1 MEFIVEG
8 EPQGKARPRGSAD
21 GAAQFIHQQKQQSMK
36 NRSKLL
42 LAAGGEMFPIDS
54 YVSVTVNAYFSI
66 PKSYMKGK
74 RLACKHNISRP
85 AKKPDI
91 DNILKAVLDA
101 LNGVAYEDDKQ
112 VIEVTCRKWYS
123 AECRLFK
130 DMCNRNKNLIFTEV
144 DRSCRKEIKRRKY
157 NIILPISLVLNI

>member
-8 EPQGKARPRGSAD
+8 EPQGKARPRFSRRSGTVYTPAKTAKYEKQIK
-21 GAAQFIHQQKQQSMK
+21 AAF
-36 NRSKLL
+36 
-42 LAAGGEMFPIDS
+42 LAAGGETFPIDS

-123 AECRLFK
+123 QSAGYLKICV
-130 DMCNRNKNLIFTEV
+130 T
-144 DRSCRKEIKRRKY
+144 EIK
-157 NIILPISLVLNI
+157 I